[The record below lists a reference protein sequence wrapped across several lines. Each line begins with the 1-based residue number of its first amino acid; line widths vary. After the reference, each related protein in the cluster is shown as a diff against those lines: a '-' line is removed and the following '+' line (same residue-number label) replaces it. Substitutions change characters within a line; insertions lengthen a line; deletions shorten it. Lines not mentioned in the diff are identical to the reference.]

1 MVSIF
6 CPFVVLSGGRRYPF
20 CCRHQPT
27 AAPEGTVFP
36 LQLLPWK
43 KVVPLAGSEV
53 DIVVEGV
60 GGLADYAGWGSSDSL
75 PGGFP
80 TISLHAG
87 YRLL

>member
-1 MVSIF
+1 
-6 CPFVVLSGGRRYPF
+6 
-20 CCRHQPT
+20 
-27 AAPEGTVFP
+27 
-36 LQLLPWK
+36 
-43 KVVPLAGSEV
+43 VPLAGSEV
-53 DIVVEGV
+53 DISVEGV